1 YNDFFTGIGTSDGV
15 FAPGVYGHY
24 DENGNFVLHKENL
37 GNEGTEI
44 RPFVMS
50 YPWDIGEANL
60 FDADYVKLREI
71 ALNYRVPRQAVEKLG
86 IRDLNISLYSRN
98 IMIWTKNAGMGIDPE
113 RAYQSSGNGT
123 FKQGVERFNAEPWVV
138 PVGFKVGFT
147 F

>member
-1 YNDFFTGIGTSDGV
+1 MVITTKRQFCPAQGES
-15 FAPGVYGHY
+15 
-24 DENGNFVLHKENL
+24 

-44 RPFVMS
+44 RRFVMTTRGILVRPTYS
-50 YPWDIGEANL
+50 MQL
-60 FDADYVKLREI
+60 VKLREI